1 MKRRDFITHTS
12 AAGLSLSLLS
22 ACGGSSGG
30 PEASGASNSGQAHE
44 DTSQAS
50 DNSLKNIREQMP
62 DYNGPTPFVHGVASG
77 DPLAYQVILW
87 TRITAQGLDEIPV
100 IVEVS
105 ETPDFSTVAYEGI
118 GYARSGSDYTV
129 KIDANLPRPGTT
141 YYYRFESL
149 GHVSMVG
156 RTRTTPAPSE
166 QADHLRLAV
175 VSCSNYP
182 HGYFNAYRRIAYR
195 PDLDAV
201 IHLGDYI
208 YEYAQ
213 GEYADEN
220 LADERP
226 VDPPHEI
233 TTLED
238 YRRRYACYRTDGD
251 LQECHRQHPFIC
263 VWDDHEITD
272 NAWKDG
278 AKNHNPE
285 NGEGEYL
292 ARKRAAVKAYF
303 EWMPIRR
310 VDPDSE
316 IRIYRHFEFGQLLS
330 LMMLDTR
337 LIGRSEPVSGSAGA
351 RDPSRHL
358 LGHEQE
364 KWLFDQLQSSDGRG
378 ARWHMIGQQVMLSPL
393 TLGTLPDNPNWHI
406 GGGAQLNYD
415 QWDGYEVSRRRLLGR
430 LEAMGLNNA
439 VVLTGD
445 IHSSWAM
452 DVAMDPGNPLSYDRF
467 SGEGSLA
474 VEFVTPA
481 VTSPAAPTKGLSDL
495 AAAAL
500 IPLNRHLKWVDL
512 YHRGYMVLDVTP
524 ERCKADWFHLET
536 VSEPSN
542 REHFARSYLTR
553 DRGNHVE
560 RANTPSAPKLNA
572 PELAPAAEQTTEA
585 PNER

>member
-1 MKRRDFITHTS
+1 MKRRDFITHAS
-12 AAGLSLSLLS
+12 AAGLSLGLLS
-22 ACGGSSGG
+22 ACGGSSNS
-30 PEASGASNSGQAHE
+30 ATSDGAVVDNADQSLG
-44 DTSQAS
+44 
-50 DNSLKNIREQMP
+50 NSLDVIRDQMP
-62 DYNGPTPFVHGVASG
+62 GYSGPNPFVHGVASG

-87 TRITAQGLDEIPV
+87 TRITAEGLDEIPV
-100 IVEVS
+100 IVQVS
-105 ETPDFSTVAYEGI
+105 ETPDFGTLVYEGI
-118 GYARSGSDYTV
+118 GYARSSADYTV
-129 KIDANLPRPGTT
+129 KIDANLPQPGTT

-149 GHVSMVG
+149 GYVSSTG
-156 RTRTTPAPSE
+156 RTRTTPAPS
-166 QADHLRLAV
+166 QQTDHLRLAV

-182 HGYFNAYRRIAYR
+182 YGYFNAYRRIAYR

-213 GEYADEN
+213 GEFADKN
-220 LADERP
+220 LTGMRP

-233 TTLED
+233 VSLDD

-263 VWDDHEITD
+263 VWDDHEIT
-272 NAWKDG
+272 NNSWKDG

-285 NGEGEYL
+285 NGEGDYVD
-292 ARKRAAVKAYF
+292 RKRAAVKAYF

-310 VDPDSE
+310 VDPDDE

-337 LIGRSEPVSGSAGA
+337 LIGRSEQVSLPSKA
-351 RDPSRHL
+351 RDPSRQL

-364 KWLFDQLQSSDGRG
+364 KWLFNQLQNSSSRG
-378 ARWHMIGQQVMLSPL
+378 AQWHVIGQQVMLSPL
-393 TLGTLPDNPNWHI
+393 TLGTLPDTPNWHI

-415 QWDGYEVSRRRLLGR
+415 QWDGYEVSRRNLLGR
-430 LEAMGLNNA
+430 LEAMALNNA

-452 DVAMDPGNPLSYDRF
+452 DVAMDPGNSFAYNQF
-467 SGEGSLA
+467 TGEGSLA

-481 VTSPAAPTKGLSDL
+481 VTSPAAPTKVLSDL

-542 REHFARSYLTR
+542 QEHFARSYMTK
-553 DRGNHVE
+553 DGGNHVE
-560 RANTPSAPKLNA
+560 RANAPSAPKLNA
-572 PELAPAAEQTTEA
+572 PALAPAATQIMEA
-585 PNER
+585 L

>member
-1 MKRRDFITHTS
+1 MKRRDFITQAS
-12 AAGLSLSLLS
+12 AAGLSLGLLS
-22 ACGGSSGG
+22 ACGGGSSGSI
-30 PEASGASNSGQAHE
+30 PDTNASNN
-44 DTSQAS
+44 TSQPPGNTL
-50 DNSLKNIREQMP
+50 DNIRDHMP
-62 DYNGPTPFVHGVASG
+62 DYNGPTPFIHGVASG

-87 TRITAQGLDEIPV
+87 TRITAEGLDEIPV
-100 IVEVS
+100 IAEVS
-105 ETPDFSTVAYEGI
+105 ETPDFSALVYEGI
-118 GYARSGSDYTV
+118 GYARSSSDYTV
-129 KIDANLPRPGTT
+129 KIDAHLPRAGTT

-149 GHVSMVG
+149 GQLSTVG

-166 QADHLRLAV
+166 QMDHLRLAV

-182 HGYFNAYRRIAYR
+182 YGYFNAYRRVAYR

-213 GEYADEN
+213 GEYSDKN
-220 LADERP
+220 LTEERP
-226 VDPPHEI
+226 IDPPHEI
-233 TTLED
+233 VSLED

-263 VWDDHEITD
+263 VWDDHEITND
-272 NAWKDG
+272 SWQGG
-278 AKNHNPE
+278 AENHNPE
-285 NGEGEYL
+285 KGEGDYL
-292 ARKRAAVKAYF
+292 ERKRAAVKAYF

-310 VDPDSE
+310 VDPDNE

-337 LIGRSEPVSGSAGA
+337 LIGRSEQVSIPSQA
-351 RDPSRHL
+351 RDPDRQL

-364 KWLFDQLQSSDGRG
+364 KWLFNQLQTSHSRG
-378 ARWHMIGQQVMLSPL
+378 ASWHVIGQQVMLSPL

-415 QWDGYEVSRRRLLGR
+415 QWDGYEVSRKNLLGR

-452 DVAMDPGNPLSYDRF
+452 DVAMDPGNLLSYNRF
-467 SGEGSLA
+467 TGEGSLA

-542 REHFARSYLTR
+542 QEHFARSYLTK
-553 DRGNHVE
+553 DGGNHVE
-560 RANTPSAPKLNA
+560 RANAPSAPKLHA
-572 PELAPAAEQTTEA
+572 PALAPAASQTKEIL
-585 PNER
+585 

>member
-1 MKRRDFITHTS
+1 MKRRDFITHAS
-12 AAGLSLSLLS
+12 AAGLSLGLLS
-22 ACGGSSGG
+22 ACGGSSNS
-30 PEASGASNSGQAHE
+30 ATSDGAVVDNADQSLG
-44 DTSQAS
+44 
-50 DNSLKNIREQMP
+50 NSLDVIRDQMP
-62 DYNGPTPFVHGVASG
+62 GYSGPNPFVHGVASG

-87 TRITAQGLDEIPV
+87 TRITAEGLDEIPV
-100 IVEVS
+100 IVQVS
-105 ETPDFSTVAYEGI
+105 ETPDFGTLVYEGI
-118 GYARSGSDYTV
+118 GYARSSADYTV
-129 KIDANLPRPGTT
+129 KIDANLPQPGTT

-149 GHVSMVG
+149 GYVSSTG
-156 RTRTTPAPSE
+156 RTRTTPAPS
-166 QADHLRLAV
+166 QQTDHLRLAV

-182 HGYFNAYRRIAYR
+182 YGYFNAYRRIAYR

-213 GEYADEN
+213 GEFADKN
-220 LADERP
+220 LTGMRP

-233 TTLED
+233 VSLDD

-263 VWDDHEITD
+263 VWDDHEIT
-272 NAWKDG
+272 NNSWKDG

-285 NGEGEYL
+285 NGEGDYVD
-292 ARKRAAVKAYF
+292 RKRAAVKAYF

-310 VDPDSE
+310 VDPDDE

-337 LIGRSEPVSGSAGA
+337 LIGRSEQVSLPSKA
-351 RDPSRHL
+351 RDPSRQL

-364 KWLFDQLQSSDGRG
+364 KWLFNQLQNSSSRG
-378 ARWHMIGQQVMLSPL
+378 AQWHVIGQQVMLSPL
-393 TLGTLPDNPNWHI
+393 TLGTLPDTPNWPI

-415 QWDGYEVSRRRLLGR
+415 QWDGYEVSRRNLLGR
-430 LEAMGLNNA
+430 LEAMALNNA

-452 DVAMDPGNPLSYDRF
+452 DVAMDPGNSFAYNQF
-467 SGEGSLA
+467 TGEGSLA

-481 VTSPAAPTKGLSDL
+481 VTSPAAPTKVLSDL

-542 REHFARSYLTR
+542 QEHFARSYMTK
-553 DRGNHVE
+553 DGGNHVE
-560 RANTPSAPKLNA
+560 RANAPSAPKLNA
-572 PELAPAAEQTTEA
+572 PALAPAATQIMEA
-585 PNER
+585 L